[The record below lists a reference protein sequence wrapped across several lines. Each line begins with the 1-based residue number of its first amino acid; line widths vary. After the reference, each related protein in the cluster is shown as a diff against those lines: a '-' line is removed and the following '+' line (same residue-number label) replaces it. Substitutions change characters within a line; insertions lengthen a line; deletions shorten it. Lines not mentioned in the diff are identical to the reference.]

1 MLAPLKDRS
10 VLELDPGDAQF
21 DLPSAWPETEHA
33 ALLLALRQSRHAL
46 RLSATTS
53 ATKIIDQT
61 NEINRLK
68 QLNSEL
74 SQRLQALE
82 SGQVI
87 TQLGQK
93 LMALSTRN
101 EILRAASERIYRL
114 DKALCVARTEC
125 DYLVQECE
133 IAFFEVDH

>member
-10 VLELDPGDAQF
+10 ILELDPGDAQL
-21 DLPSAWPETEHA
+21 DTPATWPETEND
-33 ALLLALRQSRHAL
+33 ALVLALRQSRRAL

-53 ATKIIDQT
+53 ATKIIDQA

-68 QLNSEL
+68 QLNNEL

-82 SGQVI
+82 SGQAI

-93 LMALSTRN
+93 LMTLSSRN
-101 EILRAASERIYRL
+101 EILSAASERICRL
-114 DKALCVARTEC
+114 DKALCVARSEC